1 LSDKSSDGAPGSLF
15 QGFMVG
21 YAYEACRNLYFVQIP
36 RGLSAMHG
44 AEHKERPTGD
54 RAELLQWINTYL
66 NLVSELSLTGVDAL
80 TKDLGQMAKDVT
92 PARRGD
98 KKGAVEGP
106 VAAAIARTAGPVM
119 ATQDP
124 SALDPAPVAAPA
136 PPSPHPTVTTTT
148 TMMTTTATAG
158 MSASMP
164 GTAVPQPTSPPSGSP
179 PIQSRSAAATAA
191 HTAPDI
197 ESFDAEFD
205 EVLGAIRA
213 KVPYAY
219 YAVLF
224 GEYCS
229 RLRHP
234 RDEDSRSRSA
244 KYLDGCL
251 SEMRNALPGGAYE
264 VIHYDLEKY
273 AVSSR
278 KGRRAQGEKEEEGR
292 GREGGAKEIDEL
304 RQRIQTWADLI
315 CGTSTPR
322 SILTLLGS
330 SLLYGSVALA
340 GILVSLLVA
349 AVIIAVFTGVAH
361 IPGIDLT
368 GLSMYTGQ
376 NLISS
381 AQTVTTTLAAA
392 GLSLTLLATKA
403 WAWLQAFERE
413 TTYSLAKRVRL
424 RKSVDTFDEQ

>member
-1 LSDKSSDGAPGSLF
+1 
-15 QGFMVG
+15 MVG
-21 YAYEACRNLYFVQIP
+21 YAYEACRNLCFVRIP
-36 RGLSAMHG
+36 RGLSAMDR
-44 AEHKERPTGD
+44 AENKGRPVDD

-98 KKGAVEGP
+98 KREGPIRGP
-106 VAAAIARTAGPVM
+106 VAAIITRTSGPVAM
-119 ATQDP
+119 DDP
-124 SALDPAPVAAPA
+124 SALDPARVAAPA
-136 PPSPHPTVTTTT
+136 PPSPHPTATTMTTTT
-148 TMMTTTATAG
+148 GTL
-158 MSASMP
+158 ASIP
-164 GTAVPQPTSPPSGSP
+164 GTDVPRTTSPSSSP
-179 PIQSRSAAATAA
+179 PIQSPSATAHA
-191 HTAPDI
+191 APDI

-244 KYLDGCL
+244 KYLDGWL

-264 VIHYDLEKY
+264 VIHCDLEKY
-273 AVSSR
+273 AAASR
-278 KGRRAQGEKEEEGR
+278 KGRRRAQGEKEGEEEH
-292 GREGGAKEIDEL
+292 EGGAKEMDEL
-304 RQRIQTWADLI
+304 KQRIQTWADLI
-315 CGTSTPR
+315 CGTTTPR
-322 SILTLLGS
+322 TILTLLGS
-330 SLLYGSVALA
+330 SLLYGSVALV

-392 GLSLTLLATKA
+392 GLSLTLLATRA
-403 WAWLQAFERE
+403 WAWMQAFERE
-413 TTYSLAKRVRL
+413 ATYTLAKRVWL